1 MKSIKNSQ
9 WRFVIKTEPR
19 NYYNMPSLEEE
30 NDDDEEDDDQ
40 QPYQQNDSQGH
51 QMGFTSIADQ
61 DDTIISL
68 DRADIPSILVD
79 ISTVDIDHV
88 DMN

>member
-1 MKSIKNSQ
+1 ML
-9 WRFVIKTEPR
+9 
-19 NYYNMPSLEEE
+19 SLKEE
-30 NDDDEEDDDQ
+30 NDDDDQ

-51 QMGFTSIADQ
+51 QMGFTSTADQ

-68 DRADIPSILVD
+68 NRADILGILVD
-79 ISTVDIDHV
+79 ISTVDMDRV

>member
-1 MKSIKNSQ
+1 
-9 WRFVIKTEPR
+9 
-19 NYYNMPSLEEE
+19 MPSLEEE
-30 NDDDEEDDDQ
+30 NDDDDQ

-51 QMGFTSIADQ
+51 QMGFTSTADQ

-68 DRADIPSILVD
+68 NRADILGILVD
-79 ISTVDIDHV
+79 ISTVDMDRV